1 MSLTLLRIAGGR
13 HTQAARARRPRP
25 SPRPGPAAR
34 RHPAPGRS
42 AALPFSFIRW
52 RFFPPPFLRQGLAQT
67 RPAPLPA
74 RTRASGG
81 RLGIPPSL
89 RALARQGD
97 AESEDAESEDSTPPH
112 PKGAREVGTVHPSVR
127 RGGASPRCLRQL
139 PGAGGGVPQT
149 QREKRR
155 SRATGRDP
163 GVRGNPLS
171 IATQCRETSDR
182 GRPGKTRRP
191 TLPGVGSSL
200 CLKGAVYWPFS
211 AKSSIKS
218 NRTREA
224 ARPPLTGGAARGGE
238 PNFV

>member
-25 SPRPGPAAR
+25 SSRPGPAAR
-34 RHPAPGRS
+34 RHPAPARS
-42 AALPFSFIRW
+42 AALPFSFVHW

-81 RLGIPPSL
+81 RVGIPPSL

-97 AESEDAESEDSTPPH
+97 AESEDGTPPR
-112 PKGAREVGTVHPSVR
+112 PKGAREVGTVHPSAR
-127 RGGASPRCLRQL
+127 CGRASPRCLRQL

-171 IATQCRETSDR
+171 IATSAGRQAIADDRE
-182 GRPGKTRRP
+182 
-191 TLPGVGSSL
+191 
-200 CLKGAVYWPFS
+200 
-211 AKSSIKS
+211 
-218 NRTREA
+218 NRTA
-224 ARPPLTGGAARGGE
+224 AHTPRGGVFSVPE
-238 PNFV
+238 GSRVLAFFCQEQHKKR